1 MVWSGASGVVM
12 SGRNP
17 ILKVLLILGLIVGLL
32 LPLMLVEGLVYE
44 RQDRQG
50 EVVREIGDLWGR
62 AQVIAGPILVVPA
75 QRTFV
80 DDEGEEWVED
90 DSIIL
95 LPDDYRLT
103 GSVEPE
109 TRQRGIFEAVVYRL
123 DLQIAGSFMLPGG
136 RDWLDPSVT
145 VDWSRARLALGLS
158 DQRSITAAP
167 DLGWDG
173 RDIAM
178 TPGLPQPARNLSAGG
193 MQAALPALQ
202 ANDFDRA
209 VPFSLSLSVNGS
221 QSLSFL
227 PLGRDTTASIASAW
241 PHPSFFGSF
250 LPETHE
256 ITEDG
261 FTADWATSYF
271 ARSYPQIWRSG
282 EVGSAR
288 FTEIAHSS
296 FGVRFYQPV
305 DAYQQTERSAKYGIL
320 FIVFTFTVLF
330 LYEMVAA
337 LRIHIFQYG
346 LVGCSLA
353 LFYLLLLAFAEQIG
367 FGAAYAV
374 GAAAVV
380 GQIAFYTR
388 AVLQSLPRT
397 TLLAALLAALY
408 GGLYVLMRMEDLS
421 LLIGAVA
428 LFAGLTAI
436 MAVTRRIDWYAIGLA
451 GGPAKPRTE
460 PPQSPAPEP
469 EPSVGG

>member
-44 RQDRQG
+44 RQDRQS
-50 EVVREIGDLWGR
+50 EVVREIGDAWGR
-62 AQVIAGPILVVPA
+62 AQVIAGPIVVVPA

-80 DDEGEEWVED
+80 DDEGERWVED
-90 DSIIL
+90 DTMFL
-95 LPDDYRLT
+95 LPDVYRLT

-109 TRQRGIFEAVVYRL
+109 TRQRGIFEAVVYDL
-123 DLQIAGSFMLPGG
+123 DLQISGSFVLPSG

-145 VDWSRARLALGLS
+145 VDWGRARLAFGLS
-158 DQRSITAAP
+158 DLSSITAAL
-167 DLGWDG
+167 DWDG
-173 RDIAM
+173 RDLAM

-193 MQAALPALQ
+193 MQAALPTLQ
-202 ANDFDRA
+202 ADDFDRA
-209 VPFSLSLSVNGS
+209 VPFSVSLSVNGS

-250 LPETHE
+250 LPQTHE
-256 ITEDG
+256 ITEEG
-261 FTADWATSYF
+261 FSADWATSYF

-282 EVGSAR
+282 EAGSAR
-288 FTEIAHSS
+288 FTDIAHSS

-330 LYEMVAA
+330 LYEMVAG

-353 LFYLLLLAFAEQIG
+353 LFYLLLLALAEQVG
-367 FGAAYAV
+367 FGPAYAV

-388 AVLQSLPRT
+388 AVLQSVPRT
-397 TLLAALLAALY
+397 ALLAALLAALY
-408 GGLYVLMRMEDLS
+408 GGLYVLMQMEDLA

-436 MAVTRRIDWYAIGLA
+436 MAVTRRIDWYAIGL
-451 GGPAKPRTE
+451 GPAKPRTD
-460 PPQSPAPEP
+460 PPQAPAPEP